1 MSAFLLTCGH
11 RGVGF
16 DRSPVSRP
24 VGGLG
29 NNFSRYMYVLT
40 RFLDRLCADS
50 TRICASPKKITL
62 PAFGGSDTLR
72 IATLP
77 LLPDGVRSFA
87 SAPVCAHGIAR
98 RRLHRL
104 HHARIPARAQPSHGH
119 HCSHANNNL
128 SLKGVKQRLESSG
141 WPSPTGRCI
150 CGRPGDAAGYA
161 PPSPR
166 SSAAQFVRW
175 AAGYLMNP

>member
-1 MSAFLLTCGH
+1 MPHLHVHVIPRYAGDVDDPGGGVRFVIPE
-11 RGVGF
+11 RGDYRNPG
-16 DRSPVSRP
+16 RRN
-24 VGGLG
+24 L
-29 NNFSRYMYVLT
+29 
-40 RFLDRLCADS
+40 RFA
-50 TRICASPKKITL
+50 KKITL
-62 PAFGGSDTLR
+62 PAFGTLR

-87 SAPVCAHGIAR
+87 SAAVCAHGIAR
-98 RRLHRL
+98 RRLRRL

-166 SSAAQFVRW
+166 SSAAQLVRW